1 MLKNGTYAAWFR
13 TSLADGTG
21 IVHMADGRL
30 WGSDAIMLYDG
41 TYEVDGER
49 FSAVLTARRLRGD
62 ADSKQWGGAH
72 TAARSAAAEVRSEQA
87 AEAAEALESLSN
99 FMRRSGPRSPETAR
113 RGCRASAP
121 GSRRPPTG

>member
-30 WGSDAIMLYDG
+30 WGSDAIMLYSG

-49 FSAVLTARRLRGD
+49 FDLVVLGGGPLSGAGARRRGERR
-62 ADSKQWGGAH
+62 GAH
-72 TAARSAAAEVRSEQA
+72 QNGMSSSAGRPSLRWSHVTYLSTLIFTTTRLLIIASTPARISSV
-87 AEAAEALESLSN
+87 
-99 FMRRSGPRSPETAR
+99 
-113 RGCRASAP
+113 
-121 GSRRPPTG
+121 